1 MAGKYQQLKNQIAKL
16 EKEAA
21 AARKVEAAEAV
32 ATIQALMAEFDL
44 TAEDL
49 GFKLVRKTAKA
60 KSASTP
66 KYRDPQTGKTWT
78 GRGKPPA
85 WMTAAIAAGTKEALL
100 IEKVAAPASATR
112 KRTRVSKVEA
122 ASATEVPAVPKNRRA
137 KAAAKKATAKPAA
150 QPKAPKRPRKKA
162 STAMP
167 AEATAL
173 MAARSSEQVS
183 TAADDSVTA

>member
-49 GFKLVRKTAKA
+49 GFKSVRKTARA

-162 STAMP
+162 STATS
-167 AEATAL
+167 AKATAVT
-173 MAARSSEQVS
+173 AAQSSEQVS
-183 TAADDSVTA
+183 IPTDDSVTA